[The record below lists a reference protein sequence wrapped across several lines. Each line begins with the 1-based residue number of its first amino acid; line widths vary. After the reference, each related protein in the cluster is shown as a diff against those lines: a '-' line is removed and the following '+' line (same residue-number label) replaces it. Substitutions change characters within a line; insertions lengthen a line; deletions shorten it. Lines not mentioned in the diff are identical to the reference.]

1 METYSIK
8 YYQWSV
14 FPLANG
20 SHHGR
25 QVGLP
30 LLLVLILRVP
40 DQVGV
45 DSLALVETL
54 HPVQLH
60 SGNQEGTNQ
69 QFPKSRFNNSN
80 YFLLHRQ
87 NASEK

>member
-14 FPLANG
+14 LPLTNG
-20 SHHGR
+20 SHHGS

-40 DQVGV
+40 DQIGV

-54 HPVQLH
+54 QPVQLH
-60 SGNQEGTNQ
+60 NGKHEGTNQ
-69 QFPKSRFNNSN
+69 QFPT
-80 YFLLHRQ
+80 
-87 NASEK
+87 